1 MLNTRAALGAAMTAV
16 ALLAAPTA
24 TADGTITD
32 MVDNSGAHEMPFWAY
47 LFDNG
52 FGYMQTSTASQ
63 EGKIVC
69 ANRAAGVPSSQI
81 VGLLED
87 RGLKLNEAQA
97 IVIATD
103 YESNAHPFC
112 SG

>member
-1 MLNTRAALGAAMTAV
+1 MRH
-16 ALLAAPTA
+16 LLAAWAVSAAALLTA
-24 TADGTITD
+24 PIASADGNISD
-32 MVDNSGAHEMPFWAY
+32 MVENSGAYEMPFWAY
-47 LFDNG
+47 LYDNG

-63 EGKIVC
+63 EGRIVC
-69 ANRAAGVPSSQI
+69 ANRAAGVPNSQI

-103 YESNAHPFC
+103 YESKAHPFC